1 MFVLIECF
9 WRKSVLWDKKEKHL
23 TQLICDCGCIRKVK
37 MSKNEKHFSRRLNI
51 QVSELLQVQ
60 TEAAT
65 EWCFGKQVLSEF

>member
-1 MFVLIECF
+1 
-9 WRKSVLWDKKEKHL
+9 
-23 TQLICDCGCIRKVK
+23 

-51 QVSELLQVQ
+51 QVCELLQVQ